1 MTPPKALG
9 LASICLAFGV
19 AACNPQISGDFYSGD
34 VVDVLETGNPVV
46 VPVRLGMPIQN
57 EKKCE
62 EHKNKM
68 LPALERNSKKVK
80 FLNCEDVQGKMYDL
94 MNVEMDVEIV
104 KGMDLSDGQISGMFG
119 VRVARDEANRAEI
132 IFVKTPKA
140 AKAIKEIDAVYQYQ
154 TIELKGIEIK
164 IRFNNDLRQAAQFV
178 VGSSYVDGRPVDQEA
193 SFELKRRGVIEV
205 VPSNVRSQGLIANG
219 QARFGALLLD

>member
-1 MTPPKALG
+1 MKFRMLSVGVVYSLAL
-9 LASICLAFGV
+9 LLT
-19 AACNPQISGDFYSGD
+19 ACNPQISGDFYSGD
-34 VVDVLETGNPVV
+34 VVDVLETGKPVV

-80 FLNCEDVQGKMYDL
+80 FLSCEDVQGKMYDL

-104 KGMDLSDGQISGMFG
+104 KGMDLGDGQISGMFG

-154 TIELKGIEIK
+154 TIELKGIEK
-164 IRFNNDLRQAAQFV
+164 KT
-178 VGSSYVDGRPVDQEA
+178 GSPTISE
-193 SFELKRRGVIEV
+193 K
-205 VPSNVRSQGLIANG
+205 
-219 QARFGALLLD
+219 LLNL

>member
-1 MTPPKALG
+1 MFPRKALG
-9 LASICLAFGV
+9 LASICLAVGV

-34 VVDVLETGNPVV
+34 VVDVLETGKPVV

-104 KGMDLSDGQISGMFG
+104 KGMDLGDGQISGMFG

-178 VGSSYVDGRPVDQEA
+178 VGSSYVDGLPIDQEA

-205 VPSNVRSQGLIANG
+205 VPSNVRSQSLIANG